1 MNSLE
6 SNDDTSVGEGG
17 RGRTF
22 AKVPTQ
28 EGVADRHPNLF
39 EECVEIH
46 LEGVTQPINLG
57 TVHCCILRELKS
69 SREQVLTGNEAHK
82 RKVEILEIQHTQ
94 KTLELALIRNEL
106 HTARTS
112 NDAMKELLRTV
123 QSYCALLLDEI
134 ETMKKK
140 RIELQRRCT
149 VGRST
154 KKGIHVV
161 RQGVVPRST
170 QQIKKE
176 ETKKETSGLEQVRQK
191 RGRDTDHTDG
201 ARSPANKGKHKRKK
215 QANHSTSV
223 IYGTVADGND
233 EATQLISGPFKP
245 PR

>member
-1 MNSLE
+1 MLCILLRIIYLSFNPSCPLPVFACDECHLSPKWLSVDNALSSYLSSLLFWTVSGCVLDFGNFKSLSSQMDSLE
-6 SNDDTSVGEGG
+6 THEDISVGEGG
-17 RGRTF
+17 RGRTY

-46 LEGVTQPINLG
+46 LEGVTQLINLG
-57 TVHCCILRELKS
+57 AVHRCILRELKS

-140 RIELQRRCT
+140 RVNGGTSITFPTTCEE
-149 VGRST
+149 VG
-154 KKGIHVV
+154 
-161 RQGVVPRST
+161 
-170 QQIKKE
+170 
-176 ETKKETSGLEQVRQK
+176 
-191 RGRDTDHTDG
+191 D
-201 ARSPANKGKHKRKK
+201 
-215 QANHSTSV
+215 
-223 IYGTVADGND
+223 
-233 EATQLISGPFKP
+233 
-245 PR
+245 